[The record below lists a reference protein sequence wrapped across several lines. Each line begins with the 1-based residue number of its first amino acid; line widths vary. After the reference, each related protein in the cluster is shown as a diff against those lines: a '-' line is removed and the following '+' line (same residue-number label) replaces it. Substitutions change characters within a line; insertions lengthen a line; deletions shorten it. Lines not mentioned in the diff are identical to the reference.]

1 MTVLCQLADPQGYK
15 PFDWSLTADPED
27 FAYWI
32 GLFTSFPA
40 NIERRLREDGV
51 LNDGAADRWPAFREE
66 YLARFAELRDHPERF
81 DAITTFTL
89 CHLRQ
94 EMLDKYDFEDPYLGV
109 KRRENEIAARLYPN
123 LIAEMDGL
131 PDDPR
136 WEKLLRSVFAGNM
149 FDLGCPHTIEMYN
162 TGKIDFH
169 AIYDRIPP
177 RPWPIDHSDAI
188 VDRLQ
193 AGYRQVL
200 LFVDN
205 AGTDIVL
212 GVLPL
217 AREIA
222 RRGTR
227 VVLAANT
234 RPALNDITFDEL
246 NPLLDQLA
254 HDDAVLAELLRD
266 DRIATVSSG
275 CGAPLIDLSRVSD
288 ECDAVAAESD
298 LVVRE
303 GMGRGVESN
312 WRQRF
317 KCDIWRVALIKDEC
331 VAKWLGAN
339 LFEPVCRF
347 DPAES

>member
-1 MTVLCQLADPQGYK
+1 MAVLCQLADPRGYR

-32 GLFTSFPA
+32 GLFTSFPG
-40 NIERRLREDGV
+40 NIEQRLREDGI
-51 LNDGAADRWPAFREE
+51 LNDGAAERWPMFREE
-66 YLARFAELRDHPERF
+66 YLARFSELRDHPERF
-81 DAITTFTL
+81 DEITTFTL

-109 KRRENEIAARLYPN
+109 KRRENAIAAGLYPA
-123 LIAEMDGL
+123 LIAEIDAL
-131 PDDPR
+131 PPVVR
-136 WEKLLRSVFAGNM
+136 WDTLLRSVFAGNM

-162 TGKIDFH
+162 AGKIDFH
-169 AIYDRIPP
+169 DILDRIPT
-177 RPWPIDHSDAI
+177 RPWRIDHADEI
-188 VDRLQ
+188 VRRLE

-212 GVLPL
+212 GVVPL

-234 RPALNDITFDEL
+234 RPALNDITLDEL
-246 NPLLDQLA
+246 NPLLDRLA
-254 HDDAVLAELLRD
+254 NDDATLDGLLCD
-266 DRIATVSSG
+266 GRIATVPSG
-275 CGAPLIDLSRVSD
+275 CGAPLIDLSRVST
-288 ECDAVAAESD
+288 ECDAAAAESD
-298 LVVRE
+298 LLVLE

-312 WRQRF
+312 WRQAF
-317 KCDIWRVALIKDEC
+317 KCDVWRVALLKDEC
-331 VAKWLGAN
+331 VAKWLGAK
-339 LFEPVCRF
+339 LFEPICRF
-347 DPAES
+347 ASAEA